1 MKMGIYWTYLKIIDP
16 NLIFNVDIC
25 MNTKNFFPSSNL
37 IEISKKATIL
47 EKDQEFYLIN
57 DWRDNRNPKS
67 LQQILNSYL
76 RLAISYARKYSSY
89 GLPIDDLIHE
99 GVLGIMHALDKFD
112 TSKDFRLST
121 YASWWIR
128 ASIQDYILKNWSV
141 VRTGSTASQ
150 KALFFNLKK
159 IKHQINDLSREFMG
173 QDEINKVSDML
184 NVKSIEVQNMESR
197 LTGGDLYL
205 NQKVDNETENDLMSL
220 LADDRQNPE
229 ESYEDLNDKKIKKDF
244 INQAIDTLNERE
256 KTIIRLR
263 KFKEK
268 SITLDE
274 LGKMLKISKERVRQI
289 ETKALEKLKKSLL
302 EVSQQNKEFF
312 I

>member
-1 MKMGIYWTYLKIIDP
+1 MTASKY
-16 NLIFNVDIC
+16 
-25 MNTKNFFPSSNL
+25 FFSNNL
-37 IEISKKATIL
+37 IEMSKKAAIL
-47 EKDQEFYLIN
+47 EKEEEFKLIN
-57 DWRDNRNPKS
+57 DWRDFRTPKS
-67 LQQILNSYL
+67 LQKILNSYL
-76 RLAISYARKYSSY
+76 RLAVSYARKYSSY

-112 TSKDFRLST
+112 TKKDFRLST

-159 IKHQINDLSREFMG
+159 IKQQINDVSREFMG
-173 QDEINKVSDML
+173 QDEINKVSSML
-184 NVKSIEVQNMESR
+184 NVKSLEVQNMESR
-197 LTGGDLYL
+197 LTGGDLHL
-205 NQKVDNETENDLMSL
+205 NQKVDNDTENDLMSL
-220 LADDRQNPE
+220 LADERQNPE
-229 ESYEDLNDKKIKKDF
+229 ESFEDYNDKKIKKDF
-244 INQAIDTLNERE
+244 IHKAINTLNERE
-256 KTIIRLR
+256 KTIIQHR

-274 LGKMLKISKERVRQI
+274 LGKTLKISKERVRQI

-302 EVSQQNKEFF
+302 EISQQNKEFF

>member
-1 MKMGIYWTYLKIIDP
+1 MAS
-16 NLIFNVDIC
+16 
-25 MNTKNFFPSSNL
+25 KNYFFSNNL
-37 IEISKKATIL
+37 IELSKKASIL
-47 EKDQEFYLIN
+47 EKDEEFELIN
-57 DWRDNRNPKS
+57 DWRDNKTPRS
-67 LQQILNSYL
+67 LQKILNSYL
-76 RLAISYARKYSSY
+76 RLAVSYARKYSSY

-99 GVLGIMHALDKFD
+99 GVLGIMHALEKFD

-159 IKHQINDLSREFMG
+159 IKQQINDVSREFMG
-173 QDEINKVSDML
+173 QNEINKVSNML
-184 NVKSIEVQNMESR
+184 NVKSIDVQNMESR
-197 LTGGDLYL
+197 LTGGDLHL

-220 LADDRQNPE
+220 LADERQNPE
-229 ESYEDLNDKKIKKDF
+229 ETFEEFNDKNIKKDF
-244 INQAIDTLNERE
+244 INKAINTLNERE
-256 KTIIRLR
+256 KTIIHLR
-263 KFKEK
+263 KFREK

-274 LGKMLKISKERVRQI
+274 LGQKLKISKERVRQI
-289 ETKALEKLKKSLL
+289 ETKALDKLKKSLL
-302 EVSQQNKEFF
+302 EISNQNKEFF

>member
-1 MKMGIYWTYLKIIDP
+1 MAIKNYFFSNNIIE
-16 NLIFNVDIC
+16 L
-25 MNTKNFFPSSNL
+25 
-37 IEISKKATIL
+37 SKKAAIL
-47 EKDQEFYLIN
+47 EKDEEFYLIN
-57 DWRDNRNPKS
+57 DWKDNKTPKS
-67 LQQILNSYL
+67 LQKILNSYL
-76 RLAISYARKYSSY
+76 RLAVSYARKYSSY

-99 GVLGIMHALDKFD
+99 GVLGIMHALEKFD

-159 IKHQINDLSREFMG
+159 IKQQINDVSREFMG
-173 QDEINKVSDML
+173 QEEINEVSNML

-197 LTGGDLYL
+197 LTGGDLHL

-220 LADDRQNPE
+220 LADERQNPE
-229 ESYEDLNDKKIKKDF
+229 ETFEEFNDKSVKKDY
-244 INQAIDTLNERE
+244 INKAINNLSDRE

-263 KFKEK
+263 KFREK

-274 LGKMLKISKERVRQI
+274 LGQMLKISKERVRQI
-289 ETKALEKLKKSLL
+289 ETKALEKLKKSIL
-302 EVSQQNKEFF
+302 EISQQDKEFF

>member
-1 MKMGIYWTYLKIIDP
+1 MTS
-16 NLIFNVDIC
+16 
-25 MNTKNFFPSSNL
+25 KNFFFSNNL
-37 IEISKKATIL
+37 IELSKKASIL
-47 EKDQEFYLIN
+47 EKQEEFELIN
-57 DWRDNRNPKS
+57 DWRDNKTPRS
-67 LQQILNSYL
+67 LQKILNSYL
-76 RLAISYARKYSSY
+76 RLAVSYARKYSSY

-99 GVLGIMHALDKFD
+99 GVLGIMHALEKFD

-159 IKHQINDLSREFMG
+159 IKQQINDVSREFMG
-173 QDEINKVSDML
+173 QNEINKVSNML
-184 NVKSIEVQNMESR
+184 NVKSIDIQNMESR
-197 LTGGDLYL
+197 LTGGDLHL
-205 NQKVDNETENDLMSL
+205 NQKVDSDSENDLISL
-220 LADDRQNPE
+220 LADERQNPE
-229 ESYEDLNDKKIKKDF
+229 ETFEEFNDKNIKKDF
-244 INQAIDTLNERE
+244 INKAIDTLNDRE

-263 KFKEK
+263 KFREK

-274 LGKMLKISKERVRQI
+274 LGQKLKISKERVRQI
-289 ETKALEKLKKSLL
+289 ETKALEKLKRSLL
-302 EVSQQNKEFF
+302 EISNQNKEFF

>member
-1 MKMGIYWTYLKIIDP
+1 MS
-16 NLIFNVDIC
+16 N
-25 MNTKNFFPSSNL
+25 KNFFFSNNL
-37 IEISKKATIL
+37 IELSKKAAIL
-47 EKDQEFYLIN
+47 EKDEEFELIN
-57 DWRDNRNPKS
+57 DWRDNKTPRS
-67 LQQILNSYL
+67 LQKILNSYL
-76 RLAISYARKYSSY
+76 RLAVSYARKYSSY

-99 GVLGIMHALDKFD
+99 GVLGIMHALEKFD

-159 IKHQINDLSREFMG
+159 IKQQINDVSREFMG
-173 QDEINKVSDML
+173 QEEINKVSNML

-197 LTGGDLYL
+197 LSGGDLHL

-229 ESYEDLNDKKIKKDF
+229 ESFEDFNDKNIKKDF
-244 INQAIDTLNERE
+244 INKAIDTLNERE
-256 KTIIRLR
+256 KIIIRLR
-263 KFKEK
+263 KFREK

-274 LGKMLKISKERVRQI
+274 LGQKLKISKERVRQI

-302 EVSQQNKEFF
+302 DISQQNKEYFV
-312 I
+312 

>member
-1 MKMGIYWTYLKIIDP
+1 M
-16 NLIFNVDIC
+16 VS
-25 MNTKNFFPSSNL
+25 KNFFFSNNL
-37 IEISKKATIL
+37 IEKSKKASIL
-47 EKDQEFYLIN
+47 EKDEEFELIN
-57 DWRDNRNPKS
+57 DWRNNKTPRS
-67 LQQILNSYL
+67 LQKILNSYL
-76 RLAISYARKYSSY
+76 RLAVSYARKYSSY
-89 GLPIDDLIHE
+89 GLPNDDLIHE
-99 GVLGIMHALDKFD
+99 GVLGIMHALEKFD

-159 IKHQINDLSREFMG
+159 IKQQINDVSREFLG
-173 QDEINKVSDML
+173 QEELNKVSNML
-184 NVKSIEVQNMESR
+184 KVKSIEVQNMESR
-197 LTGGDLYL
+197 LTGGDLHL
-205 NQKVDNETENDLMSL
+205 NQKVDNDTENDFMSL
-220 LADDRQNPE
+220 LADERQNPE
-229 ESYEDLNDKKIKKDF
+229 ETYEDFNDKNVKKDF

-263 KFKEK
+263 KFRER

-274 LGKMLKISKERVRQI
+274 LGQKLKISKERVRQI
-289 ETKALEKLKKSLL
+289 ETKALEKLKKALL
-302 EVSQQNKEFF
+302 DISQQNKEFF

>member
-1 MKMGIYWTYLKIIDP
+1 MA
-16 NLIFNVDIC
+16 
-25 MNTKNFFPSSNL
+25 TKNFFFSNNL
-37 IEISKKATIL
+37 IELSKKASIL
-47 EKDQEFYLIN
+47 EKEEEFQLIN
-57 DWRDNRNPKS
+57 DWRDNKTPRS
-67 LQQILNSYL
+67 LQKILNSYL
-76 RLAISYARKYSSY
+76 RLAVSYARKYSSY

-99 GVLGIMHALDKFD
+99 GVLGIMHALEKFD

-159 IKHQINDLSREFMG
+159 IKQQINDVSREFMG
-173 QDEINKVSDML
+173 QNEINKVSNML
-184 NVKSIEVQNMESR
+184 NVKSMDVQNMESR
-197 LTGGDLYL
+197 LTGGDLHL

-220 LADDRQNPE
+220 LADERQNPE
-229 ESYEDLNDKKIKKDF
+229 ETFEEFNDKNIKKNF
-244 INQAIDTLNERE
+244 INKAIDTLNERE
-256 KTIIRLR
+256 KIIIRLR
-263 KFKEK
+263 KFREK

-274 LGKMLKISKERVRQI
+274 LGQKLKISKERVRQI

-302 EVSQQNKEFF
+302 EISNQNKEFF

>member
-1 MKMGIYWTYLKIIDP
+1 MA
-16 NLIFNVDIC
+16 
-25 MNTKNFFPSSNL
+25 TKNFFFSNNL
-37 IEISKKATIL
+37 IELSKKAAIL
-47 EKDQEFYLIN
+47 EKDEEFYLIN

-67 LQQILNSYL
+67 LQKILNSYL
-76 RLAISYARKYSSY
+76 RLAVSYARKYSSY
-89 GLPIDDLIHE
+89 GLAIDDLIHE

-159 IKHQINDLSREFMG
+159 IKQQINDVSRDYMG
-173 QDEINKVSDML
+173 QKEIDTVSNML

-197 LTGGDLYL
+197 LTGGDLHL
-205 NQKVDNETENDLMSL
+205 NQKFDNESDTDLMSML
-220 LADDRQNPE
+220 PDDRDNPE
-229 ESYEDLNDKKIKKDF
+229 EVFETFNDASVKKDY
-244 INQAIDTLNERE
+244 INEAIQTLSERE
-256 KTIIRLR
+256 KTIIKLR
-263 KFKEK
+263 KLKEK

-274 LGKMLKISKERVRQI
+274 LGKKLRISKERVRQI
-289 ETKALEKLKKSLL
+289 ETKALEKLQKALL
-302 EVSQQNKEFF
+302 EISQQDKEFF

>member
-1 MKMGIYWTYLKIIDP
+1 MSKL
-16 NLIFNVDIC
+16 
-25 MNTKNFFPSSNL
+25 NFFPSNNL
-37 IEISKKATIL
+37 IEFSKKENIL
-47 EKDQEFYLIN
+47 EKNDEFRLIN

-67 LQQILNSYL
+67 LQKILNSYL
-76 RLAISYARKYSSY
+76 RLAVSYARKYSSY
-89 GLPIDDLIHE
+89 GLSIDDLIHE

-159 IKHQINDLSREFMG
+159 IKQQINDVSREFMG
-173 QDEINKVSDML
+173 QKELDKVSEML

-205 NQKVDNETENDLMSL
+205 NQKIDNESENDLMAL
-220 LADDRQNPE
+220 LPDERDNPE
-229 ESYEDLNDKKIKKDF
+229 EIYEGFNDTNIKKDF
-244 INQAIDTLNERE
+244 LNDAIETLNDRE

-274 LGKMLKISKERVRQI
+274 LGQMLKISKERVRQI

-302 EVSQQNKEFF
+302 EISQQDKEFF

>member
-1 MKMGIYWTYLKIIDP
+1 M
-16 NLIFNVDIC
+16 VS
-25 MNTKNFFPSSNL
+25 KNYFFSNNL
-37 IEISKKATIL
+37 IELSKKAAIL
-47 EKDQEFYLIN
+47 EKDEEFQLIN
-57 DWRDNRNPKS
+57 DWRDNKTPRS
-67 LQQILNSYL
+67 LQKILNSYL
-76 RLAISYARKYSSY
+76 RLAVSYARKYSSY

-99 GVLGIMHALDKFD
+99 GVLGIMHALEKFD

-159 IKHQINDLSREFMG
+159 IKQQINDVSREFMG
-173 QDEINKVSDML
+173 QEEINKVSNML

-197 LTGGDLYL
+197 LTGGDLHL

-220 LADDRQNPE
+220 LSDERQNPE
-229 ESYEDLNDKKIKKDF
+229 ESYEEFNDKNIKKDF
-244 INQAIDTLNERE
+244 INKAIDTLNERE

-263 KFKEK
+263 KFREK

-274 LGKMLKISKERVRQI
+274 LGQKLKISKERVRQI

-302 EVSQQNKEFF
+302 DISQQKKEFF
-312 I
+312 V

>member
-1 MKMGIYWTYLKIIDP
+1 MVLK
-16 NLIFNVDIC
+16 NY
-25 MNTKNFFPSSNL
+25 FFSNNL
-37 IEISKKATIL
+37 IELSKKAAIL
-47 EKDQEFYLIN
+47 EKDEEFELIN
-57 DWRDNRNPKS
+57 DWRDNKTPRS
-67 LQQILNSYL
+67 LQKILNSYL
-76 RLAISYARKYSSY
+76 RLAVSYARKYSSY

-99 GVLGIMHALDKFD
+99 GVLGIMHALEKFD

-159 IKHQINDLSREFMG
+159 IKQQINDVSREFMG
-173 QDEINKVSDML
+173 QEEINKVSNML
-184 NVKSIEVQNMESR
+184 NVKSLEVQNMESR
-197 LTGGDLYL
+197 LTGGDLHL

-220 LADDRQNPE
+220 LADDRLNPE
-229 ESYEDLNDKKIKKDF
+229 ESFEDFNDKNIKKDF
-244 INQAIDTLNERE
+244 INKAIETLNERE
-256 KTIIRLR
+256 KIIIRLR
-263 KFKEK
+263 KFREK

-274 LGKMLKISKERVRQI
+274 LGQKLRISKERVRQI

-302 EVSQQNKEFF
+302 DISQQNKEFF
-312 I
+312 V

>member
-1 MKMGIYWTYLKIIDP
+1 M
-16 NLIFNVDIC
+16 VA
-25 MNTKNFFPSSNL
+25 KNFFFSNNL
-37 IEISKKATIL
+37 IELSKKAAIL
-47 EKDQEFYLIN
+47 EKDEEFYLIN
-57 DWRDNRNPKS
+57 DWRDNKTPKS
-67 LQQILNSYL
+67 LQKILNSYL
-76 RLAISYARKYSSY
+76 RLAVSYARKYSSY

-99 GVLGIMHALDKFD
+99 GVLGIMHALEKFD

-159 IKHQINDLSREFMG
+159 IKQQINDVSREFMG
-173 QDEINKVSDML
+173 QEELNKVSNML

-197 LTGGDLYL
+197 LTGGDLHL

-220 LADDRQNPE
+220 LADERQNPE
-229 ESYEDLNDKKIKKDF
+229 ETYEDFNDKNIKKDF
-244 INQAIDTLNERE
+244 INRAIDTLNERE

-263 KFKEK
+263 KFREK

-274 LGKMLKISKERVRQI
+274 LGQKLKISKERVRQI
-289 ETKALEKLKKSLL
+289 ETKALEKLKRSLL
-302 EVSQQNKEFF
+302 DISQQSQEFF

>member
-1 MKMGIYWTYLKIIDP
+1 MAY
-16 NLIFNVDIC
+16 
-25 MNTKNFFPSSNL
+25 KNFSFSSNL
-37 IEISKKATIL
+37 IELSKKAAIL
-47 EKDQEFYLIN
+47 EKDEEFKLIN
-57 DWRDNRNPKS
+57 DWRDNKTPKS
-67 LQQILNSYL
+67 LQKILNSYL
-76 RLAISYARKYSSY
+76 RLAVSYARKYSSY

-99 GVLGIMHALDKFD
+99 GVLGIMHALEKFD

-159 IKHQINDLSREFMG
+159 IKQQINDVSREFMG
-173 QDEINKVSDML
+173 QEELNKVSNML

-197 LTGGDLYL
+197 LTGGDLHL
-205 NQKVDNETENDLMSL
+205 NQKVDNDTENDLMSL

-229 ESYEDLNDKKIKKDF
+229 ETFEDFNDKNIKKDF
-244 INQAIDTLNERE
+244 INKAINTLNERE
-256 KTIIRLR
+256 KTIVRLR
-263 KFKEK
+263 KFREK

-274 LGKMLKISKERVRQI
+274 LGQMLKISKERVRQI

-302 EVSQQNKEFF
+302 DISQQNKEFF

>member
-1 MKMGIYWTYLKIIDP
+1 MK
-16 NLIFNVDIC
+16 NNS
-25 MNTKNFFPSSNL
+25 FFSSNL
-37 IEISKKATIL
+37 IEFSKKGEIL
-47 EKDQEFYLIN
+47 EKNDEFRLIN
-57 DWRDNRNPKS
+57 DWKDTKNPKS
-67 LQQILNSYL
+67 LQKILNAYL
-76 RLAISYARKYSSY
+76 RLAVSYARKYSSY

-99 GVLGIMHALDKFD
+99 GVLGIMHALEKFD

-159 IKHQINDLSREFMG
+159 IKQKINDVSREFMG
-173 QDEINKVSDML
+173 QKEIDEVTNML

-197 LTGGDLYL
+197 LTGGDVHL
-205 NQKVDNETENDLMSL
+205 NQKVDNESENDLMDL
-220 LADDRQNPE
+220 LADDRNNPE
-229 ESYEDLNDKKIKKDF
+229 ETYEEFKDKKVKKDYISAAINTLND
-244 INQAIDTLNERE
+244 RE
-256 KTIIRLR
+256 KTIINLR

-274 LGKMLKISKERVRQI
+274 LGQMLKISKERVRQI
-289 ETKALEKLKKSLL
+289 ETKALEKLKKSIL
-302 EVSQQNKEFF
+302 EISQQDKEFF

>member
-1 MKMGIYWTYLKIIDP
+1 M
-16 NLIFNVDIC
+16 NV
-25 MNTKNFFPSSNL
+25 KNFFQASNL
-37 IEISKKATIL
+37 IEISKKAKIL
-47 EKDQEFYLIN
+47 EKEQEFYLIN
-57 DWRDNRNPKS
+57 DWRNNRSPKS

-76 RLAISYARKYSSY
+76 RLAVSYARKYSSY

-159 IKHQINDLSREFMG
+159 IKHQINDVSREFMG

-197 LTGGDLYL
+197 LTGGDLHL
-205 NQKVDNETENDLMSL
+205 NQKVDNDTENDLMSL

-244 INQAIDTLNERE
+244 INEAIDTLNERE

-302 EVSQQNKEFF
+302 EVSHQNKEFF